1 MNGNEIEWARDGIDE
16 NTIVACIWQREDFAS
31 YLEDHNIPATE
42 ANLEALLTPQ
52 FADQFNCSLNESGYD
67 IMEALIDADELP
79 DKAE

>member
-16 NTIVACIWQREDFAS
+16 NTVAACIWRREDFAS
-31 YLEDHNIPATE
+31 YLEDHDIPATK
-42 ANLEALLTPQ
+42 ANLEALLTPR
-52 FADQFNCSLNESGYD
+52 FIDQFNCSLNESGYD